1 MASLFYVARRPSKPV
16 YQEISQALFST
27 FEILRRVHGSQ
38 VSKQPEDPPEPHRI
52 EGKVENTA

>member
-1 MASLFYVARRPSKPV
+1 VSLRPHLEEANDRERPLPLLCP
-16 YQEISQALFST
+16 I
-27 FEILRRVHGSQ
+27 EILRRVHGSQ